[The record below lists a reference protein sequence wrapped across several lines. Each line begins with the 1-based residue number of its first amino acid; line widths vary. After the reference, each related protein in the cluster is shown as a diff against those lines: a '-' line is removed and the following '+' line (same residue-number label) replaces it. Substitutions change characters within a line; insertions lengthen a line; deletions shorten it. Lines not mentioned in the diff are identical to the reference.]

1 MISVTTDRQSGFDR
15 HLASVPFKGQVVNQ
29 TSVWWLENTR
39 DIVPNALLSAPH
51 PNVAIMKKC
60 EVFPVEF
67 VVRGYM
73 TGSTSTSI
81 WTNYNKGVRS
91 YCGNDLP
98 DGLVKNDKL
107 EKNIVTPTT
116 KSDVG
121 DAPITPQE
129 IVDKGLMTQA
139 EWNEVRHVAS
149 CRAAP
154 RRSSL
159 DSLDLS
165 QESAADTPPGQQQSP
180 LPLQARP
187 GSRSQKR
194 SLARGHQVRV
204 WRRRRRQDPPHRRGK
219 SNNIPPSSLP
229 IFPEILT
236 QDPFATHS
244 HLFRSTR
251 LTPAGTG
258 YRERTRGGTTKVSSP
273 RTSTRSS
280 SASGSRT
287 TATLTRTRTCQPLRT
302 RSSSSSVE
310 DTSRSTRPSRGSLSC
325 RRVPTCLRRMSSWRE
340 SSEPCWTE

>member
-139 EWNEVRHVAS
+139 EWNEVRHVTS
-149 CRAAP
+149 
-154 RRSSL
+154 RRSSLDSLASL

-204 WRRRRRQDPPHRRGK
+204 WRRRRWQDPPHRRGK

-236 QDPFATHS
+236 CS

-251 LTPAGTG
+251 RTPAGTG
-258 YRERTRGGTTKVSSP
+258 YRERTRGGTTKASSP

-280 SASGSRT
+280 FGSGSRT
-287 TATLTRTRTCQPLRT
+287 TATLTRMRTCQPLRT
-302 RSSSSSVE
+302 RSSSNSAG
-310 DTSRSTRPSRGSLSC
+310 DTSRSTRQSRGRLSC

>member
-1 MISVTTDRQSGFDR
+1 MPSRARASSGTEESSFVRSDETEEKIRNTLGHCLSSTSLQRGIKREGKVRDLYELEDKVISVTTDRQSGFDR

-98 DGLVKNDKL
+98 DGFVKNDKL

-129 IVDKGLMTQA
+129 IVDRGLMTQA
-139 EWNEVRHVAS
+139 EWNEASSKALSLFNYGQEVALRNGLLLVDTKYEFGVDADGRILLIDEIHTPDSSRYWISQTYQGRHARGLEPENIDKEFLRLWFKDH
-149 CRAAP
+149 CNPYEDEDLPTAP
-154 RRSSL
+154 
-159 DSLDLS
+159 DSLIIELS
-165 QESAADTPPGQQQSP
+165 RRYITLYETITGEAFVPASAEMFA
-180 LPLQARP
+180 
-187 GSRSQKR
+187 
-194 SLARGHQVRV
+194 
-204 WRRRRRQDPPHRRGK
+204 QDVVM
-219 SNNIPPSSLP
+219 
-229 IFPEILT
+229 
-236 QDPFATHS
+236 
-244 HLFRSTR
+244 
-251 LTPAGTG
+251 
-258 YRERTRGGTTKVSSP
+258 ERIER
-273 RTSTRSS
+273 
-280 SASGSRT
+280 A
-287 TATLTRTRTCQPLRT
+287 LL
-302 RSSSSSVE
+302 
-310 DTSRSTRPSRGSLSC
+310 D
-325 RRVPTCLRRMSSWRE
+325 
-340 SSEPCWTE
+340 